1 MEFLSIM
8 YPPYIHFA
16 YGPYYTNLAYPKGI
30 YACFK
35 VDIYK
40 TCYNDIICFE
50 NLLPHS
56 IVTYDYVTGL
66 FSVQLLC
73 FYKLF

>member
-1 MEFLSIM
+1 MEFLGIM

-35 VDIYK
+35 VDICK
-40 TCYNDIICFE
+40 TCYNDIICF
-50 NLLPHS
+50 
-56 IVTYDYVTGL
+56 
-66 FSVQLLC
+66 
-73 FYKLF
+73 